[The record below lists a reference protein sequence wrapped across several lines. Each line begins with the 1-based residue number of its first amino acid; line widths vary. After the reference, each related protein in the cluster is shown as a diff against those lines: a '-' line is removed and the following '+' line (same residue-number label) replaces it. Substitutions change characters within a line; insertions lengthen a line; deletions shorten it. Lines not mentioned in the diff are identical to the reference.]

1 MVTIRLKWIAVILAA
16 LFLGACFLRAQS
28 GQIFYMAPAS
38 GTTTTNCGTP
48 ASGSY
53 PLCGV
58 ATGWYV
64 WNGSAWV
71 QIGTAASGVSSVT
84 VCNMAGTCGTAQTG
98 AVSLKIPSAVSVT
111 VGNPTATV
119 TQGQVTATLQ

>member
-1 MVTIRLKWIAVILAA
+1 MRRKLAA
-16 LFLGACFLRAQS
+16 LGLVLAAVLAWNHFRTHAQS
-28 GQIFYMAPAS
+28 GQLFYMAPAS

-48 ASGSY
+48 ASGTF

-71 QIGTAASGVSSVT
+71 QLGTATAAGVTSAQ
-84 VCNMAGTCGTAQTG
+84 VCNAAGSSCATAQTG
-98 AVSLKIPSAVSVT
+98 AVVLDIPKTVT
-111 VGNPTATV
+111 VTVPSEAATV
-119 TQGQVTATLQ
+119 TVN